1 MKFQGSREALP
12 SGSRLS
18 LSSASSNPLNIAQH
32 EHHLPH
38 HGTDDNDLRR
48 RWLSDI
54 SSRRQSVAGPPN
66 SLDNFARSWQR
77 AAQFPEVTP
86 RRSSFFLALPDDEEH
101 GRDLPIDETRPL
113 LSRPSA
119 SGEHVPESLCD
130 DDDVANSHDYGTRE
144 GTEHRRPHLDGG
156 FDASARTT
164 PLLGRSYEASYGT
177 ASSTR
182 ISESTRLHAAQLHR
196 EHHLIETNTDIIDAD
211 ADREPLVV
219 KHIQH
224 RDGSKE
230 TIIVGQSTVP
240 QTIFNSVNVLIGI
253 GLLSLPLG
261 LKYAGWV
268 IGIPLLIFSAMATA
282 YTAKILAKCMD
293 VDPTLVTYADLAYI
307 SFGPQARIITSLLFS
322 LELMGACVALVVL
335 FADSIDALIPGL
347 GALRWKLIC
356 GAILIPMNFVPLR
369 LLSLSSILGIFC
381 CTSIVLIIFVDGIIK
396 PDSPGSLRDPAPTS
410 LLPGNWDAVPLSFGL
425 IMCPWGGHSV
435 FPNIYKDMRHPRKYG
450 ESLWITY
457 IFTLFLDLAMATAG
471 WLMFGPDVTDEVT
484 YNVLLTSGY
493 PNWLSICIV
502 VFIAIIP
509 LTKIPLS
516 CRPLVSTVESL
527 CGLHNIPTRS
537 QHPQKKARNERKE
550 PTHLIRTTVQV
561 TARIATIVLIT
572 YIAIVFPYFDR
583 IMALIG
589 ASLCIT
595 ICIILP
601 IVFYMKIF
609 GSRISFQER
618 VADWLLLIV
627 CSIMAVVGTAWAFIP
642 KENIGLK

>member
-1 MKFQGSREALP
+1 MKFRGSRDASP
-12 SGSRLS
+12 SGSRPS
-18 LSSASSNPLNIAQH
+18 SPSASSNPLNITQH

-38 HGTDDNDLRR
+38 HGADDNDLRR
-48 RWLSDI
+48 RWPSDI
-54 SSRRQSVAGPPN
+54 SSRRQSVAGPLN

-86 RRSSFFLALPDDEEH
+86 RRPSFFLALPDDEER
-101 GRDLPIDETRPL
+101 GRDLPVDETRPL
-113 LSRPSA
+113 LGRPSA

-130 DDDVANSHDYGTRE
+130 DDDVANSHNYGTRE

-156 FDASARTT
+156 FDASVRTT
-164 PLLGRSYEASYGT
+164 PLLGRSYDASYGT

-196 EHHLIETNTDIIDAD
+196 EHHFIETNTDIIDAD

-219 KHIQH
+219 KRIQH

-230 TIIVGQSTVP
+230 TIIVGQSTVA
-240 QTIFNSVNVLIGI
+240 QTILNSVNVLIGI

-261 LKYAGWV
+261 LKYAGWA
-268 IGIPLLIFSAMATA
+268 IGIPLLLFSAVATA

-356 GAILIPMNFVPLR
+356 GAILIPLNFVPLR

-410 LLPGNWDAVPLSFGL
+410 LLPGNWGAVPLSFGL

-457 IFTLFLDLAMATAG
+457 IFTLFLDLAMATAA
-471 WLMFGPDVTDEVT
+471 DT
-484 YNVLLTSGY
+484 LTG
-493 PNWLSICIV
+493 CQ
-502 VFIAIIP
+502 FA
-509 LTKIPLS
+509 LS

-527 CGLHNIPTRS
+527 CGLHNTPSRS
-537 QHPQKKARNERKE
+537 QHPQKKARNARKE

-601 IVFYMKIF
+601 IAFYMKIF

-618 VADWLLLIV
+618 VVDWLLLIV